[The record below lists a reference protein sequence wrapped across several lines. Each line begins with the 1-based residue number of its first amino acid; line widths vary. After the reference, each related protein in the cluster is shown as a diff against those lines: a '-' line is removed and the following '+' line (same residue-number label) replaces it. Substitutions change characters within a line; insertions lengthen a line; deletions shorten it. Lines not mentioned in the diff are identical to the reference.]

1 MSYTLYYDRW
11 MPDEPDAVRALARR
25 KLAEY
30 VDFLPPRSDATVVD
44 MGSGPGLLALAL
56 SERGYANVI
65 SFDAD
70 AGQAAGGR
78 RLGVDVRHVP
88 VDQTLAFLAT
98 LEGRVELFLLIDVL
112 EHVDPD
118 AQVAVLE
125 AIRRTL
131 APAGRLLCQVPNAD
145 SPVAMRYRYAD
156 WTHRCTFTAESLT
169 HVLALAGLTVNGVGD
184 APRHR
189 VGGFGSGPRAWAWYA
204 LASAVRASTRIKMLP
219 FVGKEVAF
227 GVPLSPNMLAV
238 ATSDVRAVP

>member
-1 MSYTLYYDRW
+1 MSYTLHYDRW
-11 MPDEPDAVRALARR
+11 MPDEPDAVRALAQR

-30 VDFLPPRSDATVVD
+30 VDYLPLRTDAAVVD

-56 SERGYANVI
+56 SERGYTNVI

-88 VDQTLAFLAT
+88 VDETLAFLAS
-98 LEGRVELFLLIDVL
+98 LEGRIELFLLIDVL
-112 EHVDPD
+112 EHIDPD

-145 SPVAMRYRYAD
+145 SPVAMRYRYSD
-156 WTHRCTFTAESLT
+156 WTHRCTFTTESLS
-169 HVLALAGLTVNGVGD
+169 HVLALAGMTVIRLAD

-189 VGGFGSGPRAWAWYA
+189 VGGFGRGPRAWAWYA
-204 LASAVRASTRIKMLP
+204 LASAVRASTRLKMLA
-219 FVGKEVAF
+219 FVGKAVAF

-238 ATSDVRAVP
+238 ATSDAQAAP